1 MAILVAVDPRTN
13 PAKATIKKALRVD
26 FDIKAPEDLAG
37 PISQTFFLWLNSLFL
52 TGYKRA
58 FTTTDLGMIS
68 SPLYAK
74 SILAKFSNIANGH
87 IASSGNGFA
96 LQTFTSLGFYAL
108 APVIP
113 RLAVTGFTFSQSFL
127 VTALLKYLE
136 HGEQRPA
143 SHGYGL
149 LGACAFV
156 YIGIAV
162 SNSWYWRH
170 MYKSVSIIRG
180 GLVVSIF
187 EKVLRLPED
196 GGTEAKATTLMISD
210 VQRIVSGLA
219 FIHEVWAGILET
231 ALATY
236 LLQRIMGVSSMAM
249 LGLALACGA
258 ISSFVASKISVQQR
272 NWLKAMEQRID
283 ATKRLLDSLKAVKMR
298 GAEDRV
304 GQVVNEL
311 RRLEIQAARLFR
323 ALITVSVFL
332 SYSTVTLSPLL
343 VFAAYIGVNG
353 ADSDL
358 DSATMFSSLV
368 LIALLGSPLI
378 HLFQAMPALGSA
390 QGCFGRIHAFLE
402 TPEMFQNAS
411 VDLQRTRMHRGD
423 TRLSSNPSGS
433 YQPAISIRNASLG
446 WSSDETVLENIN
458 LEVARGSFV
467 ALVGKTGS
475 GKSLLLKSALG
486 EVKHV
491 SGSIELPLDKVSYCS
506 QTPWLENMS
515 AEQTWTQYGGGDP
528 KSLAEVL
535 EACFLDDL
543 ISLPDYR
550 TGRVGSGGVRLSG
563 GQRQRLALA
572 RAIALRKEIVL
583 LDDVFSAL
591 DRATRQQISTR
602 LLGPEGLLRRL
613 GTTVL
618 FTTHDSSIAML
629 ADQVYEITVD
639 RSLAPLSL
647 QKPANGDAIENRIA
661 QGETTE
667 KGFDEK
673 DTTASDQAINAT
685 VQKVKDDQNEKD
697 TKVSDRQ
704 VYLRYVHAMGFKNA
718 GIFLFLVIA
727 FAICLKLP
735 DLWVQWWST
744 ALQQGDTRGN
754 NYWIGMFA
762 LLEVLPLLVL
772 CLCIFHLMFFIVP
785 TSASTLHA
793 SLLRTVLLAPFA
805 FISRVDTGSLM
816 NRFNQDLMFVDAFL
830 PLDLFNTCA
839 ELFTSTFQLIL
850 VAIVSKQALAIL
862 PALFAVLYFIQ
873 RVYLRSS
880 KQLRLLDLSWKAD
893 LHTKFGETVS
903 GLSVIRANGWL
914 NPMREKF
921 LEKLD
926 RSQEPFY
933 LLYMVQ
939 RWLQLVLNLVV
950 AGLAITIAGVA
961 IGMRDKVAVGAVGV
975 AFLNTTTLGE
985 TLTNFIISW
994 TSLETSLGAI
1004 ARVSMFEQDT
1014 PREREEQSNVDVPD
1028 DWPKP
1033 GQVTFENVWAT
1044 YDDKDGGSSWRLS
1057 GVTLT
1062 VKPGERVA
1070 VCGRTGSGK
1079 STLLLALLGMLHM
1092 PVGSVRVDGI
1102 DISALQMTI
1111 LRRRFK
1117 VVSQDSFFEPTS
1129 TFRQDLDPSGKISDD
1144 DVREILGECR
1154 VWEIVAA
1161 SGGLDSK
1168 RSDAKLSAG
1177 EAQLLSIARL
1187 LLQNP
1192 TESGNIILLDEATS
1206 SLDRETEQY
1215 IERVMSAR
1223 LQNATVIA
1231 VMHRLEAVSTYD
1243 KVAVLDKGVLVDFGD
1258 VGDVKARCEL
1268 FK

>member
-1 MAILVAVDPRTN
+1 MECSVDADRAFGPAIQGCRS
-13 PAKATIKKALRVD
+13 D
-26 FDIKAPEDLAG
+26 FDFTLLFQDSVLSIVPSSVLIVLASVRLTVLFHRPVIARLG
-37 PISQTFFLWLNSLFL
+37 WLYRSKLGVNLFLFL

-358 DSATMFSSLV
+358 DSATMFSSL
-368 LIALLGSPLI
+368 
-378 HLFQAMPALGSA
+378 AMPALGSA

-402 TPEMFQNAS
+402 TPEMFQNAG

-433 YQPAISIRNASLG
+433 NQPAISIRNASLG

-535 EACFLDDL
+535 EACFLDDI

-550 TGRVGSGGVRLSG
+550 TGQVGSGGVRLSG

-613 GTTVL
+613 GTTGL

-639 RSLAPLSL
+639 RILAPLSL

-673 DTTASDQAINAT
+673 DITASDQAINAT
-685 VQKVKDDQNEKD
+685 VQNVKDDQNEKD

-704 VYLRYVHAMGFKNA
+704 VYLRYVRAMGFKNA

-862 PALFAVLYFIQ
+862 PVLFAVLYFIQ

-880 KQLRLLDLSWKAD
+880 KQLRLLDLSWKAV

-1144 DVREILGECR
+1144 DIREILRECR
-1154 VWEIVAA
+1154 VWETVAA
-1161 SGGLDSK
+1161 SGGLD
-1168 RSDAKLSAG
+1168 G
-1177 EAQLLSIARL
+1177 
-1187 LLQNP
+1187 
-1192 TESGNIILLDEATS
+1192 GIIILDEASS
-1206 SLDRETEQY
+1206 SLDRETEEY
-1215 IERVMSAR
+1215 IEKVMSAR

-1258 VGDVKARCEL
+1258 VGDVKARCKL